1 MLLTRPPLDNVS
13 SGRSFPIRISF
24 DLHVLGTPPAFILS
38 QDQTLIKSVCLRQ
51 NKLTFIISCLFRYQ
65 PAKVDNFYCLFRCI
79 SITTHTRSFEFSR
92 LSHYLII
99 KVLSH
104 FVASQQVSFDIL
116 SYDFASV
123 KNFFKFS
130 ILAKSTEKQGFEP
143 WRRFSRPTPF
153 PGEPLQPLGYFSK
166 AYT

>member
-1 MLLTRPPLDNVS
+1 M
-13 SGRSFPIRISF
+13 
-24 DLHVLGTPPAFILS
+24 LGTPPAFILS

-51 NKLTFIISCLFRYQ
+51 NELTLIFAHSVTNRLKLIIFTVYLGYT
-65 PAKVDNFYCLFRCI
+65 D
-79 SITTHTRSFEFSR
+79 ITTCMRSFEFSR

-104 FVASQQVSFDIL
+104 FIAFQQVSFDIL

-123 KNFFKFS
+123 KNFFKFF